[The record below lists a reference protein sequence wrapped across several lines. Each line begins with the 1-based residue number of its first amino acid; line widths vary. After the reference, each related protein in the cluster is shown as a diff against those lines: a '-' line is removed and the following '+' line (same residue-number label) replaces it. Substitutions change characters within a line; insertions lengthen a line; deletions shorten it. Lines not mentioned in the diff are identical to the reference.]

1 MIVNVRPFP
10 PGAPDAS
17 LPSRV
22 PPHVWGLILAG
33 RPLGRG
39 PAQMRRAIDRAA
51 RLVPSHRL
59 VGVVCRQAARDCGP
73 SVADVPEMT
82 QIVQPSYRGS
92 AAELFL
98 PVLVIA
104 RRDPHAVVA
113 GFCAEEA
120 ASQDGRLLPSVQKA
134 VRAVALGT
142 MRWYLRLAPA
152 LAPLLS
158 RPFTELSPKL
168 AALLVT
174 AAHQV
179 EYSRGAAEAQVH
191 LAVDAS
197 RIVGEGRASGMV
209 NAVLRKFVAQRAGLL
224 ATADQDLAQCHAHP
238 RWLVDAL
245 VEAWKERAEPMLAAN
260 NLHPP
265 MALRVDPAQLTV
277 TDFLRSW
284 RALGRDAR
292 AVDWNPDA
300 VVLEH
305 AAPVQILPGFDSGA
319 VSVQDLGAQLV
330 APLLD
335 AQAGM
340 RVLDACAAPGGK
352 SAHILERADVALTA
366 LDADPVRSERLER
379 NLRRLGL
386 HARVRTADCTQPH
399 SWWDGVAYERIL
411 ADVPCTASGIAR
423 RHPDLKWLRRA
434 GDAAAFAARQGAI
447 LDVLWQLL
455 APGGKLL
462 YVTCS
467 VFPQENEEVVQ
478 AFITRT
484 ERARNL
490 PLPDG
495 EPEQWLPEPRHDG
508 FYYALIQKEP

>member
-1 MIVNVRPFP
+1 MT
-10 PGAPDAS
+10 
-17 LPSRV
+17 
-22 PPHVWGLILAG
+22 LA
-33 RPLGRG
+33 
-39 PAQMRRAIDRAA
+39 
-51 RLVPSHRL
+51 
-59 VGVVCRQAARDCGP
+59 QAALA
-73 SVADVPEMT
+73 V
-82 QIVQPSYRGS
+82 
-92 AAELFL
+92 
-98 PVLVIA
+98 
-104 RRDPHAVVA
+104 HAVVNEGRSSDDA
-113 GFCAEEA
+113 LEA
-120 ASQDGRLLPSVQKA
+120 AQARTDRAA

-158 RPFTELSPKL
+158 RPFDELSPKL

-209 NAVLRKFVAQRAGLL
+209 NAVLRKLVAQRAGLL
-224 ATADQDLAQCHAHP
+224 AAVDQDLAQRHAHP

-319 VSVQDLGAQLV
+319 VSVQDLGAQLA

-335 AQAGM
+335 AQPGT

-352 SAHILERADVALTA
+352 TLHIAQRTPDLAEIVAADHDPLRLQRVRQNLERAGRQALLLAADLRTRPPSLAPASFDRA
-366 LDADPVRSERLER
+366 LVDAPCS
-379 NLRRLGL
+379 G
-386 HARVRTADCTQPH
+386 
-399 SWWDGVAYERIL
+399 SGVI
-411 ADVPCTASGIAR
+411 R
-423 RHPDLKWLRRA
+423 RHPDIKLLRRPGDIGAFATTQRQVLRTAFELLRPGGRLIYCTCSVLPDENEHVVAALLA
-434 GDAAAFAARQGAI
+434 GEPRAAAGAWPDGLPRPPGLI
-447 LDVLWQLL
+447 ERSVGWQLL
-455 APGGKLL
+455 PGGDAG
-462 YVTCS
+462 T
-467 VFPQENEEVVQ
+467 
-478 AFITRT
+478 
-484 ERARNL
+484 
-490 PLPDG
+490 
-495 EPEQWLPEPRHDG
+495 DG
-508 FYYALIQKEP
+508 FYYACIHKLTT